1 MSTLNSRSFCSPA
14 KPYCIDREYAYFAL
28 KEVHAYVAVIL
39 NCSREKL
46 LYSTCI
52 FPCLCPIPPSGLNV
66 HNGAQNRMWH
76 MICTV
81 ARSQQH
87 SGVCSALSGLG
98 ILHASTVF
106 RVGTSTVRG
115 PPNWRV
121 PPPLAGCVQCNLHNT
136 NIHLKDI
143 SE

>member
-14 KPYCIDREYAYFAL
+14 KPYCIDREYVYFAW
-28 KEVHAYVAVIL
+28 KEAHAHVAVIL

-52 FPCLCPIPPSGLNV
+52 FPCPCPIPPSGLNV

-87 SGVCSALSGLG
+87 SGSVQRYRGWVYCMPPQCSGSAQARSG
-98 ILHASTVF
+98 
-106 RVGTSTVRG
+106 G

-121 PPPLAGCVQCNLHNT
+121 PPSRWVC
-136 NIHLKDI
+136 
-143 SE
+143 SM